1 MSTIYEHTQKAGLPF
16 YSVLIMVL
24 VVGVM
29 ICSTGIPSIG
39 IILPTVFLLLWP
51 LLMMSSLTVTIDH
64 QFLRVRFG
72 PGVFFKKFPL
82 SEITA
87 CDSKYKTFICGW
99 GIRYYF
105 GGWLYNIA
113 GFKSVEVIFK
123 NSKKA
128 RIGTDEPEK
137 LAAVI
142 ESALK
147 RPSV

>member
-1 MSTIYEHTQKAGLPF
+1 MANLYEHTQKAGLPF
-16 YSVLIMVL
+16 YFALAIAL
-24 VVGVM
+24 VVGIM
-29 ICSTGIPSIG
+29 ICSTDVPSTGIF
-39 IILPTVFLLLWP
+39 LLTVFLLLWL
-51 LLMMSSLTVTIDH
+51 LLMMSALTVTIDH

-87 CDSKYKTFICGW
+87 CGSKYKTYIWGW

-113 GFKSVEVIFK
+113 GFKSVEIIFK
-123 NSKKA
+123 NGKKA

-137 LAAVI
+137 LAAAI
-142 ESALK
+142 QAAIGK
-147 RPSV
+147 

>member
-1 MSTIYEHTQKAGLPF
+1 MPIFYEHTQKAGLPF
-16 YSVLIMVL
+16 YFALATAL

-29 ICSTGIPSIG
+29 ICSTGVPSISIG
-39 IILPTVFLLLWP
+39 IFLLTVFLLLWI
-51 LLMMSSLTVTIDH
+51 LLMMSALTVTIDH

-82 SEITA
+82 SEIAA
-87 CDSKYKTFICGW
+87 CGSKYKTFIWGW

-113 GFKSVEVIFK
+113 GFNSVEIIFK
-123 NSKKA
+123 NGKKA

-137 LAAVI
+137 LAAAI
-142 ESALK
+142 QTAIGK
-147 RPSV
+147 